1 MSTLSPKRAAQ
12 IVISKA
18 DNMITSTGKY
28 ELEVSQDVSSYQ
40 NERGQRIVNLKAVTS
55 EMKYKAFDLL
65 RAGELQKAANV
76 GLSFNVW
83 PGGFIPSKG
92 EVVNVQVTEYTNK
105 QGVKSLVV
113 KSLSAMAARET
124 VRTSASELEEFA
136 NMLEDDSIVEET
148 VEAVADVTVD

>member
-1 MSTLSPKRAAQ
+1 MSTLSPKSAAQ

-40 NERGQRIVNLKAVTS
+40 NERGQRI
-55 EMKYKAFDLL
+55 KYKAFDLL